1 LDSDEEDSEILY
13 KTDRWDWKLRN
24 RLFITRLLSEPYKE
38 TIWAS
43 MTTSQRLA
51 EGVYQSME
59 TLATATPLP
68 LYAREFESMFAQKDF
83 NILPLGLCHRTPT
96 RF

>member
-1 LDSDEEDSEILY
+1 
-13 KTDRWDWKLRN
+13 
-24 RLFITRLLSEPYKE
+24 
-38 TIWAS
+38 
-43 MTTSQRLA
+43 MTTSQRLE
-51 EGVYQSME
+51 EGVHQSME